1 MKTTVHLSKA
11 QARRITLAAQGFRA
25 PRHDPPTM
33 RTLTRA
39 VQRTGV
45 LQVDSVNVLQRAHYM
60 PLFARMGGYD
70 VSLLKRA
77 NEGSPRRLVEYWA
90 HVQALMPVDLWPVMQ
105 HRMAEYRANAPKWWG
120 FALEHPELVKAIHGA
135 VVERG
140 AVTARD
146 LETEFS
152 TGPRSKEHWGW
163 NWSATRKVLDYLYM
177 VGDLAMAGRTTQFEP
192 VYDIPERVL
201 PAHVLSMPTLTPAE
215 AALELVRRAAR
226 SHGIASANCLADYY
240 RMRLQPKAGMAA
252 TKTAIDELVA
262 AGELIPA
269 SVEGWKRP
277 AYLHAQAAMPR
288 RIEARTVLSPFDPVV
303 WERARTEAIFD
314 FFYRIEI
321 YTPAHLRVHGYYVLP
336 FLLGDQIVGR
346 VDLKAE
352 RKTRR
357 LLVHSAWA
365 QANAPADTAFELAQ
379 ALRELAE
386 WLGLDDIEVA
396 PEGDLGP
403 ALRAVIG

>member
-177 VGDLAMAGRTTQFEP
+177 VGDLAMAGRT
-192 VYDIPERVL
+192 D
-201 PAHVLSMPTLTPAE
+201 S
-215 AALELVRRAAR
+215 VR
-226 SHGIASANCLADYY
+226 
-240 RMRLQPKAGMAA
+240 AG
-252 TKTAIDELVA
+252 L
-262 AGELIPA
+262 
-269 SVEGWKRP
+269 
-277 AYLHAQAAMPR
+277 
-288 RIEARTVLSPFDPVV
+288 
-303 WERARTEAIFD
+303 
-314 FFYRIEI
+314 
-321 YTPAHLRVHGYYVLP
+321 
-336 FLLGDQIVGR
+336 
-346 VDLKAE
+346 
-352 RKTRR
+352 
-357 LLVHSAWA
+357 
-365 QANAPADTAFELAQ
+365 
-379 ALRELAE
+379 
-386 WLGLDDIEVA
+386 
-396 PEGDLGP
+396 
-403 ALRAVIG
+403 